1 MSYLWEHRAFICLF
15 CSLCASHIQTSK
27 DERQSPF
34 WSSIVFLN
42 SPGFN
47 LQTPVAD
54 IEQKMTKSFTIAMA
68 YRGINYSS
76 DFNVSLKVH
85 TVKVVELRSLQNHG
99 QQEIIFLVQKR
110 HEYVNAFEVVKTFTH
125 ISLQEFAIILGVE
138 LVHKPRIYDLEAY
151 DEADDF
157 LWIIGAVCL
166 TVLLLLVLCWTV
178 ALVYLYCIRA
188 VALKRWLE
196 SPREI
201 NTKTGQ
207 SGGWSTL
214 IEPEL
219 RSKSTQD
226 AEVQASAAQ
235 ADVSIFVTTN
245 ELLDEQHVTFQN
257 NDRIQA
263 HASETTATQSTK
275 VNAKQKMRKDPVVE
289 KMVSPIKEDRK
300 EETQCMTIK
309 PEPELLQAVT
319 TTADW
324 YDLHPIVIKQR
335 AHPEAVEIAQWTLS
349 ENQMHE
355 TTPS

>member
-1 MSYLWEHRAFICLF
+1 MAYLWEHRVFICLF
-15 CSLCASHIQTSK
+15 CSLCLSHMQTSK

-68 YRGINYSS
+68 YRGFNYSS

-99 QQEIIFLVQKR
+99 QQEIIFLVQKK
-110 HEYVNAFEVVKTFTH
+110 HEYNSPSF
-125 ISLQEFAIILGVE
+125 
-138 LVHKPRIYDLEAY
+138 
-151 DEADDF
+151 
-157 LWIIGAVCL
+157 
-166 TVLLLLVLCWTV
+166 
-178 ALVYLYCIRA
+178 
-188 VALKRWLE
+188 LE
-196 SPREI
+196 SSSFT
-201 NTKTGQ
+201 N
-207 SGGWSTL
+207 
-214 IEPEL
+214 PEL
-219 RSKSTQD
+219 RNKSTQY

-235 ADVSIFVTTN
+235 TDVSIFVTTN

-257 NDRIQA
+257 SDRIQA
-263 HASETTATQSTK
+263 HASETTATSSTK

-309 PEPELLQAVT
+309 SDNTVLEVSNGEKVVYL
-319 TTADW
+319 
-324 YDLHPIVIKQR
+324 
-335 AHPEAVEIAQWTLS
+335 
-349 ENQMHE
+349 
-355 TTPS
+355 